1 MRAFSVNYHVR
12 AVPGTLQT
20 GGAPFASTRWSVLD
34 VCKADG
40 TSASAETEA
49 AVAQLCRDY
58 WPPLYSFVRRRGF
71 APADAQDLVQ
81 GFFTHFLQDRI
92 YAQTDSAR
100 GKFRSFLLASLKNY
114 MVDVWHREHTLK
126 RGGNREFVVLDPEI
140 AAVEKLY
147 QNEMV
152 AILEDEQLYEQ
163 RWASTLVT
171 RALESLRADFR
182 GESKTKIFEE
192 LKPFVCGGTG
202 LRQQEDVAEQLAMP
216 IDTLRS
222 HLSRMRARYR
232 AFLREEV
239 ARTIGIADDVDEEL
253 RHLSQILIA
262 GC

>member
-1 MRAFSVNYHVR
+1 VVAC
-12 AVPGTLQT
+12 
-20 GGAPFASTRWSVLD
+20 D
-34 VCKADG
+34 ADG
-40 TSASAETEA
+40 ASGSAEAEA

-71 APADAQDLVQ
+71 SPADAQDLVQ

-114 MVDVWHREHTLK
+114 IVDIWHRENTLK
-126 RGGNREFVVLDPEI
+126 RGGGWGFVVLDAEI
-140 AAVEKLY
+140 GAVEKLC
-147 QNEMV
+147 QETPV
-152 AILEDEQLYEQ
+152 ILEEDRHYEQ
-163 RWASTLVT
+163 RWAIALVT
-171 RALESLRADFR
+171 RALESLRVDFR
-182 GESKTKIFEE
+182 SGSKARIFKE
-192 LKPFVCGGTG
+192 LKPFVCGGTY
-202 LRQQEDVAEQLAMP
+202 LPRQEEVAELLAMP

-232 AFLREEV
+232 ALLREEV

-262 GC
+262 GS

>member
-1 MRAFSVNYHVR
+1 VA
-12 AVPGTLQT
+12 AC
-20 GGAPFASTRWSVLD
+20 D
-34 VCKADG
+34 ADG
-40 TSASAETEA
+40 TQASADAEA

-71 APADAQDLVQ
+71 SPADAQDLVQ
-81 GFFTHFLQDRI
+81 GFFTHFLRDKI

-114 MVDVWHREHTLK
+114 IVDVWHRENTLK
-126 RGGNREFVVLDPEI
+126 RGGGREFVFLDAEI
-140 AAVEKLY
+140 GAVEKLY
-147 QNEMV
+147 QSETV
-152 AILEDEQLYEQ
+152 VILEEERHYEQ
-163 RWASTLVT
+163 RWATALVT
-171 RALESLRADFR
+171 RALERLRADFSS
-182 GESKTKIFEE
+182 ESKAKIFEE

-202 LRQQEDVAEQLAMP
+202 LRRQEEAAELLAMP

-232 AFLREEV
+232 ALLREEV

-262 GC
+262 ECRDG